1 MTGKNYKLLYF
12 NVRGQAEL
20 SRLIF
25 AQAEVPYDD
34 HRIKI
39 TDWPELKPGKFRKI
53 NLHIFSR
60 IKVTSFSSI
69 SYCSNSD
76 YWS

>member
-25 AQAEVPYDD
+25 AQAQVPYED

-39 TDWPELKPGKFRKI
+39 TDWPELKPGKLPKTNFR
-53 NLHIFSR
+53 IFSC
-60 IKVTSFSSI
+60 VG
-69 SYCSNSD
+69 
-76 YWS
+76 